1 MEKEGRRKKE
11 EGEKTEVTE
20 MTEMARMTALHLV
33 QPWQPEK
40 DRVRWTKDK
49 TRSIETEKA
58 IRATRTTG
66 KIKQPEKRQKGQK
79 WNGDV
84 VLAASTTT

>member
-1 MEKEGRRKKE
+1 MEKEGRKKG
-11 EGEKTEVTE
+11 EGEKKEVTE
-20 MTEMARMTALHLV
+20 MTEMARMTASHLA
-33 QPWQPEK
+33 QRWQPEK

-49 TRSIETEKA
+49 TRSIGTGKA